1 MRFSL
6 FVSFLC
12 LGWFLSCNQVSP
24 RDELLFTLV
33 NGLNP
38 INITTSSVSVGSSAK
53 INVSST
59 NILLKYGT
67 PQNFG
72 ISLVKE
78 PTANVDITFT
88 FTNTKLT
95 INGSGTSPTPTP
107 LTFTSGNYN
116 VVQTV
121 SLDSTIQTLDSS
133 TLTITATSADPFYNT
148 SGTVSISHQRIY
160 LEYTGNS
167 FIFQQGVSIPSLTP
181 SITFVITNCSVTPA
195 LPTGLSL
202 NASNCVISGT
212 PTGGTQPATTY
223 AVTATNG
230 TDSDTHNIS
239 IQIEPTVYKVFVTAA
254 TFDGDLRGAAA
265 DGPAGA
271 DLKCGADANKPS
283 TGSYKAMLTTDG
295 GARRACDGTA
305 NCTNSGENIDW
316 VFQFNKYYVRA
327 NDSASLFTPNS
338 AGILP
343 ATFNNF
349 SNPYAMAHAFDS
361 GPIKT
366 YWTGLAAPNYQW
378 QVASAQVTNTCS
390 NWTSGSVTPTAS
402 EGGRVGN
409 SDATNYT
416 AFRNGPNGVSCST
429 LNHLVCVEQ

>member
-6 FVSFLC
+6 FVSFLSV
-12 LGWFLSCNQVSP
+12 GWLFSCTQVNP

-38 INITTSSVSVGSSAK
+38 ISTTTSSVSVVSSAK

-59 NILLKYGT
+59 SILLKYGT

-72 ISLVKE
+72 ISLVRQ

-160 LEYTGNS
+160 LEYTGNA
-167 FIFQQGVSIPSLTP
+167 FIFQQSVAAPSLTP
-181 SITFVITNCSVTPA
+181 SISFVITNCSVAPSLPA
-195 LPTGLSL
+195 GLSL
-202 NASNCVISGT
+202 NSSNCVISGT
-212 PTGGTQPATTY
+212 PTSSQAGSTY
-223 AVTATNG
+223 TVTATNG
-230 TDSDTHNIS
+230 TDSDSHNIT

-254 TFDGDLRGAAA
+254 TFDGNLLGIT
-265 DGPAGA
+265 
-271 DLKCGADANKPS
+271 GADAKCAADTNKPA
-283 TGSYKAMLTTDG
+283 TGTYKAMITDGTNRVACTTDNCG
-295 GARRACDGTA
+295 GGP
-305 NCTNSGENIDW
+305 GENFNW
-316 VFQFNKYYVRA
+316 VFQPGEIYVRST
-327 NDSASLFTPNS
+327 DSASLFTANAS
-338 AGILP
+338 GIILAP
-343 ATFNNF
+343 AANMLNH
-349 SNPYAMAHAFDS
+349 SFDS
-361 GPIKT
+361 GTPAKE
-366 YWTGLAAPNYQW
+366 YWTGFAQTSYWQEASPNAEY
-378 QVASAQVTNTCS
+378 TCS
-390 NWTSGSVTPTAS
+390 NWTSNAFSAD
-402 EGGRVGN
+402 GGRVGASN
-409 SDATNYT
+409 STTYSAIRSGSGRSCDANYY
-416 AFRNGPNGVSCST
+416 
-429 LNHLVCVEQ
+429 LLCVEQ